1 MASKHL
7 LAHLATTLTAIGG
20 TAYLTR
26 KQLDYNLEEQEARF
40 DEVEGTLRGH
50 IGLIE
55 EALARIEKQ
64 VGSAGIGKG
73 GLENR
78 EAYEKRGK
86 DDRGKK

>member
-7 LAHLATTLTAIGG
+7 LAHLFTTLTAIGG
-20 TAYLTR
+20 STYLVR

-55 EALARIEKQ
+55 EALERLEKK
-64 VGSAGIGKG
+64 VGSGGIGKG

-78 EAYEKRGK
+78 EAYKKRGK
-86 DDRGKK
+86 DDRKQ

>member
-1 MASKHL
+1 MASKYL

-20 TAYLTR
+20 STYLVR

-55 EALARIEKQ
+55 EALARLEKK
-64 VGSAGIGKG
+64 VGSEGIGKG

-78 EAYEKRGK
+78 DMYEKRGK
-86 DDRGKK
+86 DDRKK